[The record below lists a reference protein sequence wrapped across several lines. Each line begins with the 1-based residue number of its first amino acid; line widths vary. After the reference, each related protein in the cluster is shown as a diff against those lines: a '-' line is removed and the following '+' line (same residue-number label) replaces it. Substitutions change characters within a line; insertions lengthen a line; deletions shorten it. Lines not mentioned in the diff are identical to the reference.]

1 MIWFDL
7 DNSPHVPLFI
17 PILNELKKRNEEFEV
32 SARDFAQTLGLL
44 ELWNVQHTTIG
55 THGGKSKAGK
65 VFNLL
70 KRSQELK
77 KFAAGNN
84 FTLAVSHG
92 SRTQLV
98 AAAGLKIPS
107 LLMLDYEY
115 TETRIFNRY
124 ANYLLIPKFIPDE
137 RLRSVGLDLKKVIR
151 YNGFKEELYMNA
163 FVPEPDFRSKIGSGD
178 DKTLILIRPPGMLGN
193 YHNKKSEKL
202 LVECMYHFSSFE
214 NTDILITSRS
224 AKDKKFIEKHAAGK
238 NNIRFLQSP
247 VDGLQLVYSAD
258 IVISGGGTMNRE
270 SALAGTNTYS
280 IFTGKKPYLDEYL
293 EQMGRLK
300 FISSVEDIKQI
311 TPQKELNKDSYVFN
325 KHITEEVTDIIL
337 NISISKNG

>member
-1 MIWFDL
+1 MIWLDL

-17 PILNELKKRNEEFEV
+17 PVLNELKKRGEQFEV

-44 ELWNVQHTTIG
+44 KLWNVPHIPIG

-65 VFNLL
+65 VLNLL
-70 KRSQELK
+70 KRSRQLK
-77 KFAAGNN
+77 RFAADKH
-84 FTLAVSHG
+84 FALALSHG
-92 SRTQLV
+92 SRTQLI

-124 ANYLLIPKFIPDE
+124 ANHLLIPKFIPDE
-137 RLRSVGLDLKKVIR
+137 RLKSVGLDLTKVVR
-151 YNGFKEELYMNA
+151 YNGFKEELYMNS
-163 FVPEPDFRSKIGSGD
+163 FVPEPGFRSKIGSSD
-178 DKTLILIRPPGMLGN
+178 EKVLIVIRPPGMLGN
-193 YHNKKSEKL
+193 YHNAKSEEL
-202 LVECMYHFSSFE
+202 LAKCLDHLSSFE

-224 AKDKKFIEKHAAGK
+224 DKDREFMEKHSAGK
-238 NNIRFLQSP
+238 SGIRFLKDP

-293 EQMGRLK
+293 ESLGRLK
-300 FISSVEDIKQI
+300 FIDSAEGVMRIIPERQLSK
-311 TPQKELNKDSYVFN
+311 TPYAFN
-325 KHITEEVTDIIL
+325 KQITEEVTDTIL
-337 NISISKNG
+337 NIIKNG